1 MCHGVMYQQLS
12 AWLLHGMLIDNHR
25 EFFIC
30 DVSDEDVGTDTTA
43 SDKMDSGNDLGIP
56 GITGKQLAEIMVG
69 HFVGLRLILFNES
82 KFFICIYPVQGT
94 VLYQS

>member
-1 MCHGVMYQQLS
+1 MYQQLS

-30 DVSDEDVGTDTTA
+30 DVIDEDVGTDTTA